1 MPKTV
6 EFRGCDSLVVAEI
19 TQDDATGY
27 AAGTVIP
34 LAPVAEIA
42 KTTESS
48 SETHYYDNTGMIVI
62 RAEGSDEVTLTVPA
76 LALSQ
81 LSIVTGKT
89 VDPVTGAYIDNEG
102 VEKYYA
108 LGYRLKLTDGTYRYV
123 WRLRGMFSN
132 VPDETSSTESDSV
145 DTNNQEVVF
154 TGSKTIYEFPDGG
167 GAGIKSRA
175 RAIVIDEHDGKCD
188 LSTFFNI
195 VQTPQTISS
204 LVSATTTAISVSP
217 TTASVAVGAT
227 TTITATTTPSGNTVG
242 WVSSNPAVATVAT
255 PSGSPSNYG
264 QVTGVA
270 AGTAVITAVSG
281 NYSASTTVTVTAG
294 A

>member
-27 AAGTVIP
+27 VVGEVTP

-42 KTTESS
+42 KTTENN

-62 RAEGSDEVTLTVPA
+62 RAEGSDEIILTVPA

-89 VDPVTGAYIDNEG
+89 IDPVTGAYIDNEG
-102 VEKYYA
+102 TEKYYA

-145 DTNNQEVVF
+145 DTNNQQVVY
-154 TGSKTIYEFPDGG
+154 TGSKTIYEFNNGG
-167 GAGIKSRA
+167 GTGVKGRA
-175 RAIVIDEHDGKCD
+175 RAIVIDEHDG
-188 LSTFFNI
+188 LANVSTFFDS
-195 VQTPQTISS
+195 VVTPDTLSNLSIITGLSV
-204 LVSATTTAISVSP
+204 LPTAV
-217 TTASVAVGAT
+217 SVALGDT
-227 TTITATTTPSGNTVG
+227 TTIAATKTPSTAATPITWSCTPPTIATVDSNGEVTPVATGTAIVTASCGGKTATCV
-242 WVSSNPAVATVAT
+242 
-255 PSGSPSNYG
+255 
-264 QVTGVA
+264 
-270 AGTAVITAVSG
+270 
-281 NYSASTTVTVTAG
+281 VTVTSS
-294 A
+294 